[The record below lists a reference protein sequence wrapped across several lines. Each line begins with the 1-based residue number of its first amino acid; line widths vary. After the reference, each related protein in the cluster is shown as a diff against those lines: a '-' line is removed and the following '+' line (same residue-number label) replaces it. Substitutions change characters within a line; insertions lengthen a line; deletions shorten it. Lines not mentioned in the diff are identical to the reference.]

1 MDTAMSSI
9 LIGKS
14 KALKNIIRQINTLAV
29 KNDDLLIIGEQ
40 GSGKK
45 AAAEAIHAARFRGN
59 EVVPLVIIKP
69 AEYDDKEL
77 NHMFDQYH
85 QNVQEII
92 NIFRKDYLSFT
103 QGGTV
108 IIDEI
113 DSASYKKQVAILNFI
128 GRLTKL
134 RSDFPDM
141 QSIVRIV
148 VTIKTDPLKLAYK
161 KQLNLEL
168 ANYLVRFTR
177 FRVPPL
183 RDRKE
188 DIPYLVEYFISE
200 VYKKLGA
207 PVPVL
212 DINTLSILVKH
223 PWKHNI
229 RELKMVIDR
238 AVLFSTN
245 GMVSLPREIVDET
258 DTVTEMLVTI
268 FSARDRE
275 KGESPDYIERSLL
288 DSTLKRFNFNISK
301 TAEFLGLHTQK
312 LRDRVNQLGLVRVSK

>member
-1 MDTAMSSI
+1 
-9 LIGKS
+9 LHF
-14 KALKNIIRQINTLAV
+14 IR
-29 KNDDLLIIGEQ
+29 
-40 GSGKK
+40 
-45 AAAEAIHAARFRGN
+45 RF
-59 EVVPLVIIKP
+59 
-69 AEYDDKEL
+69 
-77 NHMFDQYH
+77 
-85 QNVQEII
+85 
-92 NIFRKDYLSFT
+92 
-103 QGGTV
+103 
-108 IIDEI
+108 
-113 DSASYKKQVAILNFI
+113 
-128 GRLTKL
+128 TKL
-134 RSDFPDM
+134 RCEFSGI

-148 VTIKTDPLKLAYK
+148 VTTKTDPLKLTYK

-168 ANYLVRFTR
+168 ANYLVQFTR

-188 DIPYLVEYFISE
+188 DIPHLVEYFISE

-229 RELKMVIDR
+229 QELKMVIDR
-238 AVLFSTN
+238 AVLFSSD

-275 KGESPDYIERSLL
+275 TGESPDYIERSLL
-288 DSTLKRFNFNISK
+288 ASTLKRFNFNILK

>member
-1 MDTAMSSI
+1 MSSI

-45 AAAEAIHAARFRGN
+45 AAAKAIHTARFKGQ
-59 EVVPLVIIKP
+59 EDIPLVIIKP
-69 AEYDDKEL
+69 AEFDDKEL
-77 NHMFDQYH
+77 TNVFDQYH

-92 NIFRKDYLSFT
+92 NIFSKDYSSFT

-113 DSASYKKQVAILNFI
+113 DNVSYKKQFAILHFI
-128 GRLTKL
+128 RRLTKL
-134 RSDFPDM
+134 RCDFSGM

-148 VTIKTDPLKLAYK
+148 VTTKMDPLKLAYK

-168 ANYLVRFTR
+168 ANYLVQFTR

-200 VYKKLGA
+200 VYNKLGL

-229 RELKMVIDR
+229 RELKMVVDR

-245 GMVSLPREIVDET
+245 GMVSIPREIVDET
-258 DTVTEMLVTI
+258 DKVAKMLGTI
-268 FSARDRE
+268 FSARDQ
-275 KGESPDYIERSLL
+275 KTGESSDSIERSLL

-312 LRDRVNQLGLVRVSK
+312 LRDRVNKLGLVRVTK